1 MASFNLI
8 DWFLAVFVNWPM
20 LAVVEYA
27 NVWNQDGFKK
37 INLNFEMY
45 CEIYAQ
51 ITKYYSSMAS
61 IE

>member
-8 DWFLAVFVNWPM
+8 DWFLAFFVNWPM

-27 NVWNQDGFKK
+27 NAWNKDEFKK
-37 INLNFEMY
+37 IHLNFEMY

-51 ITKYYSSMAS
+51 ITKNYSSMAS